1 MSNLLDGVTRH
12 QIFVQRYAAGRE
24 REAVAFIERMIKT
37 VNSRLASDITDFSRG
52 RLESILF
59 DLEQYAKET
68 LASYSTLTV
77 QEALKFA
84 EYEIGFNERLLGQNI
99 SASLTVPAPNQVSAA
114 MFSSVMNVEPKRGYT
129 IEQALKAFE
138 GKKSSQIV
146 DTIRS
151 GVILGDTREQITSAL
166 VRMGDL
172 QKQQAATLTRT
183 ITNHVSTEAR
193 SLFMDENEDV
203 LEGYEWVATLD
214 SRTSLICSSRD
225 GTVYPFTNDPIRS
238 PKPPAHFSC
247 RSTIVPKVKDE
258 FDLTGGRVGV
268 RPAIGA
274 DGVEQ
279 VRGSTDYQS
288 WLTRQPKAF
297 QVEVLGK
304 ERAELFRKGDLKLT
318 NFVDSAG
325 ETISLNRLRELEPL
339 AFQKA
344 GVEVSIPA
352 QAARVAPAIQR
363 QAFAYESF
371 VPVKNAAEAEN
382 FLIANKIS
390 EKASLSGFNI
400 SGINQVL
407 PAFQE
412 AVERFG
418 VAPIYAIGPSTR
430 FNLRGVRNANA
441 AIFNRAKN
449 PETGSLG
456 VFHAPTKFG
465 NPKNLAEQSSLNKKT
480 QPKYYQEAKNKIAQY
495 GSAGQKTISSNVEDR
510 FNQMDPS
517 SFAWSMS
524 ANADVSKMAATTVF
538 HEYGH
543 VLHLI
548 NTNFKPKIDAFLQA
562 EKPLINGWDLLISK
576 YSGTK
581 QVEYVAEAFALYMT
595 QPENQHFRIHP
606 VLLKIFKDGD
616 KKK

>member
-1 MSNLLDGVTRH
+1 
-12 QIFVQRYAAGRE
+12 VQRYAAGRE

-68 LASYSTLTV
+68 LASYSEKTV
-77 QEALKFA
+77 EEALKFA
-84 EYEIGFNERLLGQNI
+84 QYEIGFNERLLGQNI
-99 SASLTVPAPNQVSAA
+99 SASLTLPAPNQVSAGI
-114 MFSSVMNVEPKRGYT
+114 FSSVMNVEPRRGYT

-193 SLFMDENEDV
+193 SLFMEENEDV

-214 SRTSLICSSRD
+214 SRTSLVCSSRD

-304 ERAELFRKGDLKLT
+304 ERAELFRRGDLKLT

-344 GVEVSIPA
+344 GVELPVIVPRSA
-352 QAARVAPAIQR
+352 TVAPVVQQSNIDLPIFDPAKVTGSVSAKDAETILRERLTPTMLLAVQKAQR
-363 QAFAYESF
+363 PSLTSTLSKSGFYRTSSKQLYS
-371 VPVKNAAEAEN
+371 PKITRKNA
-382 FLIANKIS
+382 
-390 EKASLSGFNI
+390 
-400 SGINQVL
+400 
-407 PAFQE
+407 
-412 AVERFG
+412 
-418 VAPIYAIGPSTR
+418 
-430 FNLRGVRNANA
+430 
-441 AIFNRAKN
+441 
-449 PETGSLG
+449 
-456 VFHAPTKFG
+456 VF
-465 NPKNLAEQSSLNKKT
+465 S
-480 QPKYYQEAKNKIAQY
+480 
-495 GSAGQKTISSNVEDR
+495 
-510 FNQMDPS
+510 
-517 SFAWSMS
+517 
-524 ANADVSKMAATTVF
+524 

-543 VLHLI
+543 HIDYELNEKANSRFRASNQNELI
-548 NTNFKPKIDAFLQA
+548 RPRSSVDSEFASAFMKDRTNIFGDSYDEFLNSYKQKYFEEYKKTASSRFTYTRSKSYAIGDFENTITDIFDAMLSGVSFDTYHMPGHGRRYYNNWKNQATETFANLFALKNDKTEIGERAKTLFPNLFKRFDEML
-562 EKPLINGWDLLISK
+562 E
-576 YSGTK
+576 
-581 QVEYVAEAFALYMT
+581 EYV
-595 QPENQHFRIHP
+595 
-606 VLLKIFKDGD
+606 KGD
-616 KKK
+616 YD

>member
-59 DLEQYAKET
+59 DLEGYAKET

-84 EYEIGFNERLLGQNI
+84 QYEIGFNERLLGQNI
-99 SASLTVPAPNQVSAA
+99 SASLTLPAPNQVSAGI
-114 MFSSVMNVEPKRGYT
+114 FSSVMNVEPKRGYT
-129 IEQALKAFE
+129 IGQALKMFE

-151 GVILGDTREQITSAL
+151 GVILGDTREQITTAL
-166 VRMGDL
+166 TRLGDL

-183 ITNHVSTEAR
+183 ITNHVSTESR
-193 SLFMDENEDV
+193 SLFMSENEDV

-214 SRTSLICSSRD
+214 SRTSLVCGSRD
-225 GTVYPFTNDPIRS
+225 GVVYPFGNDPIRS

-297 QVEVLGK
+297 QIEVLGK
-304 ERAELFRKGDLKLT
+304 ERAELFRRGDLKLT
-318 NFVDSAG
+318 NFVDSG
-325 ETISLNRLRELEPL
+325 GGTISLSRLRELEPL
-339 AFQKA
+339 AFSKNETFSA
-344 GVEVSIPA
+344 
-352 QAARVAPAIQR
+352 APAKKYSLFSKVSFIGDGSLDE
-363 QAFAYESF
+363 YEKIILSR
-371 VPVKNAAEAEN
+371 ATLDQQL
-382 FLIANKIS
+382 LIAKIDKPLIIENS
-390 EKASLSGFNI
+390 KGGSYNSALSKVVASPTSRD
-400 SGINQVL
+400 GIT
-407 PAFQE
+407 F
-412 AVERFG
+412 
-418 VAPIYAIGPSTR
+418 I
-430 FNLRGVRNANA
+430 
-441 AIFNRAKN
+441 
-449 PETGSLG
+449 
-456 VFHAPTKFG
+456 
-465 NPKNLAEQSSLNKKT
+465 
-480 QPKYYQEAKNKIAQY
+480 
-495 GSAGQKTISSNVEDR
+495 
-510 FNQMDPS
+510 
-517 SFAWSMS
+517 
-524 ANADVSKMAATTVF
+524 

-543 VLHLI
+543 HIDYKLGKMVTVGGITAPQSYTGLNEAFTKAFNADRKALGI
-548 NTNFKPKIDAFLQA
+548 GVRATNRAALDKLEKQLSTQIQKTSPLGVVYTIKGSVTPFQIAQSDIIDAMTGGKFQSDYNMA
-562 EKPLINGWDLLISK
+562 GHGIRYYKRK
-576 YSGTK
+576 GTK
-581 QVEYVAEAFALYMT
+581 NQETFANLFSLRGTNSWEDTKTLFPSLAKEFDKIIFEAA
-595 QPENQHFRIHP
+595 
-606 VLLKIFKDGD
+606 K
-616 KKK
+616 

>member
-68 LASYSTLTV
+68 LASYSEKTV
-77 QEALKFA
+77 EEALKFA
-84 EYEIGFNERLLGQNI
+84 QYEIGFNERLLGQNI
-99 SASLTVPAPNQVSAA
+99 SASLTLPAPNQVSAGI
-114 MFSSVMNVEPKRGYT
+114 FSSVMNVEPKRGYT

-151 GVILGDTREQITSAL
+151 GVILGDTRQQITSAL

-193 SLFMDENEDV
+193 SLFMEENEDV

-214 SRTSLICSSRD
+214 SRTSLVCSSRD

-344 GVEVSIPA
+344 GVELPVIVPRSVT
-352 QAARVAPAIQR
+352 VAPVVQQVRPEQVLSSAL
-363 QAFAYESF
+363 STNKF
-371 VPVKNAAEAEN
+371 VTKDTLNSIYQSIDTPEIAKLQEFIREKEIKTVIINQSQMSIKTKASRDIFPQVFNYLETNKNSLLRDRLDAGRITNNLYATTRASSVNGFTSSTYNHVVVKNKVTKQFENFSEIATNMQKLVEDYVKLPAEN
-382 FLIANKIS
+382 KPWSFSDGMGRIYKSDAGAMATTLLHELGHQVHYYAGAPQMPQFLKEVRLTKYSTTNNAEFHAEHFAAWAINREALAGKS
-390 EKASLSGFNI
+390 QKLAEYFDDLMEKALKSNF
-400 SGINQVL
+400 
-407 PAFQE
+407 
-412 AVERFG
+412 R
-418 VAPIYAIGPSTR
+418 
-430 FNLRGVRNANA
+430 
-441 AIFNRAKN
+441 
-449 PETGSLG
+449 
-456 VFHAPTKFG
+456 
-465 NPKNLAEQSSLNKKT
+465 SSEGL
-480 QPKYYQEAKNKIAQY
+480 
-495 GSAGQKTISSNVEDR
+495 
-510 FNQMDPS
+510 
-517 SFAWSMS
+517 
-524 ANADVSKMAATTVF
+524 
-538 HEYGH
+538 
-543 VLHLI
+543 
-548 NTNFKPKIDAFLQA
+548 
-562 EKPLINGWDLLISK
+562 
-576 YSGTK
+576 
-581 QVEYVAEAFALYMT
+581 
-595 QPENQHFRIHP
+595 
-606 VLLKIFKDGD
+606 
-616 KKK
+616 

>member
-1 MSNLLDGVTRH
+1 
-12 QIFVQRYAAGRE
+12 VQRYAAGRE
-24 REAVAFIERMIKT
+24 REAVAFIAKLIAT

-59 DLEQYAKET
+59 DLESYAKET
-68 LASYSTLTV
+68 LATYTTMTV
-77 QEALKFA
+77 QEALRFA

-99 SASLTVPAPNQVSAA
+99 SASLTVPAPNQVSSA

-129 IEQALKAFE
+129 IEQALHMFE
-138 GKKSSQIV
+138 GKKSAQIV

-193 SLFMDENEDV
+193 SLFMAENEDV

-214 SRTSLICSSRD
+214 SKTSLVCSSRD

-344 GVEVSIPA
+344 GVELPVIVPRSVT
-352 QAARVAPAIQR
+352 VAPVVQQVRPEQVLSSAL
-363 QAFAYESF
+363 STNKF
-371 VPVKNAAEAEN
+371 VTKDTLNSIYQSIDTPEIAKLQEFIREKEIKTVIINQSQMSIKTKASRDIFPQVFNYLETNKNSLLRDRLDAGRITNNLYATTRASSVNGFTSSTYNHVVVKNKVTKQFENFSEIATNMQKLVEDYVKLPAEN
-382 FLIANKIS
+382 KPWSFSDGMGRIYKSDAGAMATTLLHELGHQVHYYAGAPQMPQFLKEVRLTKYSTTNNAEFHAEHFAAWAINREALASKS
-390 EKASLSGFNI
+390 QKLAEYFDDLMEKALKSNF
-400 SGINQVL
+400 
-407 PAFQE
+407 
-412 AVERFG
+412 R
-418 VAPIYAIGPSTR
+418 
-430 FNLRGVRNANA
+430 
-441 AIFNRAKN
+441 
-449 PETGSLG
+449 
-456 VFHAPTKFG
+456 
-465 NPKNLAEQSSLNKKT
+465 SSEGL
-480 QPKYYQEAKNKIAQY
+480 
-495 GSAGQKTISSNVEDR
+495 
-510 FNQMDPS
+510 
-517 SFAWSMS
+517 
-524 ANADVSKMAATTVF
+524 
-538 HEYGH
+538 
-543 VLHLI
+543 
-548 NTNFKPKIDAFLQA
+548 
-562 EKPLINGWDLLISK
+562 
-576 YSGTK
+576 
-581 QVEYVAEAFALYMT
+581 
-595 QPENQHFRIHP
+595 
-606 VLLKIFKDGD
+606 
-616 KKK
+616 

>member
-37 VNSRLASDITDFSRG
+37 VNSRLATDITDFSRG

-68 LASYSTLTV
+68 LASYSEKTV
-77 QEALKFA
+77 EEALKFA
-84 EYEIGFNERLLGQNI
+84 QYEIGFNERLLGQNI

-304 ERAELFRKGDLKLT
+304 ERAELFRNGNLKLT

-344 GVEVSIPA
+344 GVELPVIVPRSVT
-352 QAARVAPAIQR
+352 VAPVVQQVRPDQVLSSAL
-363 QAFAYESF
+363 STNKF
-371 VPVKNAAEAEN
+371 VTKDTLNSIYQSIGTPEIAKLQEFIREKEIKTVIINQSQMSIKTKASRDIFPQVFNYLETNKNSLLRDRLDAGRITNNLYATTRASSVNGFTSSTYNHVVVKNKVTKQFENFSEIATNMQKLVEDYVKLPAEN
-382 FLIANKIS
+382 KPWSFSDGMGRIYKSDAGAMATTLLHELGHQVHYYAGAPQMPQFLKEVRLTKYSTTNNAEFHAEHFAAWAINREALAGKS
-390 EKASLSGFNI
+390 QKLAEYFDDLMEKALKSNF
-400 SGINQVL
+400 
-407 PAFQE
+407 
-412 AVERFG
+412 R
-418 VAPIYAIGPSTR
+418 
-430 FNLRGVRNANA
+430 
-441 AIFNRAKN
+441 
-449 PETGSLG
+449 
-456 VFHAPTKFG
+456 
-465 NPKNLAEQSSLNKKT
+465 SSEGL
-480 QPKYYQEAKNKIAQY
+480 
-495 GSAGQKTISSNVEDR
+495 
-510 FNQMDPS
+510 
-517 SFAWSMS
+517 
-524 ANADVSKMAATTVF
+524 
-538 HEYGH
+538 
-543 VLHLI
+543 
-548 NTNFKPKIDAFLQA
+548 
-562 EKPLINGWDLLISK
+562 
-576 YSGTK
+576 
-581 QVEYVAEAFALYMT
+581 
-595 QPENQHFRIHP
+595 
-606 VLLKIFKDGD
+606 
-616 KKK
+616 

>member
-247 RSTIVPKVKDE
+247 RSTIVPKVNPE
-258 FDLTGGRVGV
+258 FDLAAGRVGV

-304 ERAELFRKGDLKLT
+304 ERAELFRRGDLKLT
-318 NFVDSAG
+318 NFVDSSG
-325 ETISLNRLRELEPL
+325 NTINLERLRELEPL

-344 GVEVSIPA
+344 DI
-352 QAARVAPAIQR
+352 
-363 QAFAYESF
+363 
-371 VPVKNAAEAEN
+371 
-382 FLIANKIS
+382 
-390 EKASLSGFNI
+390 
-400 SGINQVL
+400 
-407 PAFQE
+407 
-412 AVERFG
+412 
-418 VAPIYAIGPSTR
+418 
-430 FNLRGVRNANA
+430 
-441 AIFNRAKN
+441 
-449 PETGSLG
+449 
-456 VFHAPTKFG
+456 
-465 NPKNLAEQSSLNKKT
+465 
-480 QPKYYQEAKNKIAQY
+480 
-495 GSAGQKTISSNVEDR
+495 
-510 FNQMDPS
+510 
-517 SFAWSMS
+517 
-524 ANADVSKMAATTVF
+524 
-538 HEYGH
+538 
-543 VLHLI
+543 
-548 NTNFKPKIDAFLQA
+548 
-562 EKPLINGWDLLISK
+562 
-576 YSGTK
+576 
-581 QVEYVAEAFALYMT
+581 
-595 QPENQHFRIHP
+595 
-606 VLLKIFKDGD
+606 
-616 KKK
+616 